1 MNEIKRNIINVISV
15 TASQKNTDNDYLK
28 TTEELNERGGFGDE
42 ISNLLELQQQN
53 ILFNTP
59 RIGSKPVLQLKYD
72 MSRNEDIEAF
82 NDFKRLAS
90 IGITAS
96 APSNVLYAEIE
107 FHDPLRPDQPPFYM
121 AATLH
126 LGAITQ
132 TDDQCEKAHRPFEL
146 LECASNL
153 YWYKEATSASS
164 KEGTFSFRGH
174 QYTYQI
180 EDDFSR
186 STQQGANYSQK
197 SKIISIRHV
206 NGEPHEG
213 IIIEGIV

>member
-1 MNEIKRNIINVISV
+1 MNEIKRNIKNVISV
-15 TASQKNTDNDYLK
+15 TASQKSTNSDYLK
-28 TTEELNERGGFGDE
+28 TAEELNERGSFGDE
-42 ISNLLELQQQN
+42 ISNLLEMQQQN

-72 MSRNEDIEAF
+72 MSRSEDVESFNE
-82 NDFKRLAS
+82 FKRLAS
-90 IGITAS
+90 VGLTAS
-96 APSNVLYAEIE
+96 DPSNVLYAEIE
-107 FHDPLRPDQPPFYM
+107 FHDPLQPDQPPFYM

-132 TDDQCEKAHRPFEL
+132 TNDQYEKAYRPFDL
-146 LECASNL
+146 LAYASNL

-164 KEGTFSFRGH
+164 KKVTFSFRG
-174 QYTYQI
+174 QRYTYQI

-186 STQQGANYSQK
+186 STEQGAKYSQK

>member
-1 MNEIKRNIINVISV
+1 MSALN
-15 TASQKNTDNDYLK
+15 NDYLN
-28 TTEELNERGGFGDE
+28 TAEELNDRGSFGDE

-53 ILFNTP
+53 FLFNTP
-59 RIGSKPVLQLKYD
+59 RISSKPVLQLKYG
-72 MSRNEDIEAF
+72 MSRAENIDSFNEF
-82 NDFKRLAS
+82 RHLAS
-90 IGITAS
+90 IGLTTS
-96 APSNVLYAEIE
+96 DPSDVLFAEIE
-107 FHDPLRPDQPPFYM
+107 FHDPLQPDQPPFYM

-164 KEGTFSFRGH
+164 KEATFSFRGH

-186 STQQGANYSQK
+186 STQQGANYSHK